1 MAIFRN
7 KAFLLTFLIVA
18 GLAFEFWTGS
28 RYPALDQ
35 KAMMAGTAGL
45 EPLGFDTVMVI
56 EADDPTY
63 MKVLKGT
70 VNWGKTNQ
78 RGMTFGI
85 LFAAALLT
93 MISLFKRK
101 SFNGSWSNSALGVLI
116 GTPLG
121 VCVNCA
127 APIAKGL
134 HSSGLRLETTL
145 AAMISS
151 PTLNVIV
158 LAMVFS
164 LFPLYMAAMKVG
176 ATLVF
181 LLILI
186 PLLSKY
192 WFREEV
198 SLTAQR
204 AMSATA
210 TSDPK
215 FMALDAPVPD
225 DAEIATWPR
234 AVLWVLKAFPRNLWF
249 IIKTTLPLMVLAGF
263 LGSLAVTLLPLDT
276 LGALFPTGSP
286 AMIIFG
292 LCIAA
297 LVGVFMPVPITFDV
311 IIVSVLM
318 AAGMPV
324 MYAMVLLFTL
334 GIYSV
339 YSYMIV
345 ATTVSK
351 KVATV
356 LWLVIAG
363 MGVVTGLAAR
373 EYDQYLTAKQKD
385 FLMAQWAGLGGVVE
399 YLPESAPAGTAA
411 ASLVPTLAADARVL
425 RSEPAL
431 SQPDVAV
438 AAIDLLPRS
447 GTGSTLFTRAPGAQF
462 GIDQPYQFSIL
473 RWTQPYS
480 EFGGIASGDVHN
492 DGWPD
497 LVVTSQSGAYLYAN
511 RGGRF
516 EQQELELPDLAGQFV
531 SNAALVDID
540 NDGWLDLVYST
551 YRAGTYLVYNEGG
564 RFTAANRVQLPNHPT
579 AWLSA
584 ALAFGDLNEDG
595 LLDIV
600 LGNWTLGSTLSRPAV
615 GRETSRNVVL
625 MNTGTGFEPTT
636 LAGPDGETLTV
647 LLSDWSGDGHL
658 DLIVG
663 NDFAVPDNYYLGDGT
678 GNLRLVTKADGII
691 PVTALLT
698 MSATTADIDNDL
710 RPDIYIG
717 NVSGTDH
724 STMARIPDICSDTAG
739 TPLQSACEEVR
750 ADQAVM
756 NTSLSR
762 NDPLMCTELS
772 SVSFT
777 EQCVGMHLNLKSW
790 WRNDRESCA
799 MLKGKFPVLSDLC
812 EEYFRLPE
820 QPLGGEFDE
829 LIPQGARRANVLLS
843 PTDGK
848 AFVNRALDFNLRE
861 AGWVWN
867 AKFADIDLDG
877 WQDIYIVNGY
887 FNENTQPARESN
899 HFFRNDGGAVFV
911 DATAGSGAGLFAE
924 STSYSYVDFDNDGDL
939 DVIVREVL
947 GPVWIYQNNSQDG
960 NAVVF
965 EFNDELGNRT
975 GIGSKVIISYA
986 DKQQMREVQA
996 SGGFS
1001 SFDAPRAHFGLG
1013 SVQEIDR
1020 VEVQW
1025 STGET
1030 TSLTGDFRAGK
1041 RYRLTRGRYSLAAGD
1056 AGG

>member
-1 MAIFRN
+1 MAILRN

-18 GLAFEFWTGS
+18 GIAFEFWTGS

-45 EPLGFDTVMVI
+45 EPLGFDTVIVI
-56 EADDPTY
+56 EASDPAWV
-63 MKVLKGT
+63 KVLKGT

-101 SFNGSWSNSALGVLI
+101 SFSGSWSNSALGVLI

-158 LAMVFS
+158 LAMVFA
-164 LFPLYMAAMKVG
+164 LFPLYMATLKVA
-176 ATLVF
+176 ATLFF
-181 LLILI
+181 LLVLI
-186 PLLSKY
+186 PLLAKY
-192 WFREEV
+192 GFRAEV
-198 SLTAQR
+198 SQTAQR
-204 AMSATA
+204 AMSGRAS
-210 TSDPK
+210 SDTR
-215 FMALDAPVPD
+215 FMALEAPVPD
-225 DAEIATWPR
+225 DAEVATWPK
-234 AVLWVLKAFPRNLWF
+234 ALGWVLRAFPRNLWF
-249 IIKTTLPLMVLAGF
+249 IVKTTLPLMVLAGF
-263 LGSLAVTLLPLDT
+263 LGSLAVTLLPLEA
-276 LGALFPTGSP
+276 LGDLFPTGSP
-286 AMIIFG
+286 LTIIAG

-339 YSYMIV
+339 YSWMIV
-345 ATTVSK
+345 ATTVSR
-351 KVATV
+351 KVASV
-356 LWLVIAG
+356 LWLVIASL
-363 MGVVTGLAAR
+363 GVVTGLIAR
-373 EYDQYLTAKQKD
+373 EYDQYLSEKQTE
-385 FLMAQWAGLGGVVE
+385 FLLTRWAGLDGVVE
-399 YLPESAPAGTAA
+399 YSPESGPAGRSAA
-411 ASLVPTLAADARVL
+411 TLLPALTADARILTAVPDL
-425 RSEPAL
+425 G
-431 SQPDVAV
+431 QPGVSV
-438 AAIDLLPRS
+438 AATDLLERS
-447 GTGSTLFTRAPGAQF
+447 PAAPTLFTRLPGADL

-473 RWTQPYS
+473 RWTQPFS
-480 EFGGIASGDVHN
+480 EFGGIASGDIHN

-497 LVVTSQSGAYLYAN
+497 LVVTSHSGAYLYAN

-516 EQQELELPDLAGQFV
+516 EQQALELPGLAGRFV

-551 YRAGTYLVYNEGG
+551 YRAGTFLVHNSGG
-564 RFTAANRVQLPNHPT
+564 RFRAADQIRLPNHDT

-600 LGNWTLGSTLSRPAV
+600 LGNWTLGSALSRPGL
-615 GRETSRNVVL
+615 GRSTSRNRVL
-625 MNTGTGFEPTT
+625 INRGDRFEPQA
-636 LAGPDGETLTV
+636 LPGPDGETLTL

-663 NDFAVPDNYYLGDGT
+663 NDFAVPDLYYLGDGT
-678 GNLRLVTKADGII
+678 GRLQLVQRDAGII
-691 PVTALLT
+691 PVSALLT
-698 MSATTADIDNDL
+698 MSASTADIDNDL
-710 RPDIYIG
+710 RPEIYIG

-724 STMARIPDICSDTAG
+724 STMARIPEICVETEA
-739 TPLQSACEEVR
+739 TPLHAVCTQVR
-750 ADQAVM
+750 ADQALM

-762 NDPLMCTELS
+762 NDPLLCAELS
-772 SVSFT
+772 SESLI

-790 WRNDRESCA
+790 WRNDPASCA
-799 MLKGKFPVLSDLC
+799 MLEGKFPALHDVC
-812 EEYFRLPE
+812 AEYFRVGE
-820 QPLGGEFDE
+820 QPLNGEFDE
-829 LIPQGARRANVLLS
+829 LIPQAARRANVLLT
-843 PTDGK
+843 PTPSG
-848 AFVNRALDFNLRE
+848 AFVDRALDFNLRE

-867 AKFADIDLDG
+867 AKFADLDLDG
-877 WQDIYIVNGY
+877 WQDIYIANGY

-899 HFFRNDGGAVFV
+899 HLFRNAGGSRFEDITEA
-911 DATAGSGAGLFAE
+911 AGAGLFAE
-924 STSYSYVDFDNDGDL
+924 STAYVYVDFDNDGDL
-939 DVIVREVL
+939 DIIVREVL
-947 GPVWIYQNNSQDG
+947 GPVWIFRNNSRDLE
-960 NAVVF
+960 AVVF
-965 EFNDELGNRT
+965 ELDDARGNRS
-975 GIGSKVIISYA
+975 GVGSRVIISYA
-986 DKQQMREVQA
+986 ETQQMREVQA
-996 SGGFS
+996 SGGFA

-1013 SVQEIDR
+1013 PSQRIDR
-1020 VEVQW
+1020 VDVNW

-1030 TSLTGDFRAGK
+1030 TSLTGEFVAGK
-1041 RYRLTRGRYSLAAGD
+1041 RYQISRHAGSGAD
-1056 AGG
+1056 